1 MLGIRKSMTVVTQ
14 NKRPGNS
21 NDDPNR
27 WRSLFYFNIYRLVFA
42 SVVVALSV
50 YTNVETRTYRFPDL
64 FLATGMTMM
73 VMTLINFVAINQ
85 SKPQIET
92 QIHLQGI
99 FDLVFITIFAYSSNG
114 FESGYSILMVVSIAS
129 ISLLESQRTAL
140 AYAAFGTLLV
150 LGESVLS
157 TLYGLNM
164 GLKLQG
170 PAFFGTALFTTAI
183 MVTLLASRVRISEEL
198 ASRRGAKLASMDMIN
213 HQVVELIPTGVM
225 AVDKNNKILICNV
238 RARSLLSL
246 DVSPEGQSIQLV
258 APEID
263 KYLRNQQTYPHDSSQ
278 RGVEVGQVTMLPSRQ
293 QFGDIS
299 LIFLEDLSNEQEQA
313 RQLRLAA
320 MGRLASS
327 IAHDIRNPLSAI
339 YQSAQLLGESHTLG
353 EEDKSLTRIITT
365 QSERI
370 EHTVES
376 VLMIGRGDLG
386 NREIINLQQWLN
398 DFLFNFCQIEG
409 INSKQIEITG
419 SANAILM
426 DSNHLEQIL
435 TNLTQNALAHTDP
448 NRKPSVTIR
457 IANNMD
463 DNKPYIDIIDY
474 GKPISEASRKKLF
487 EPFFTTRSRGTG
499 LGLYISRELCEANH
513 AMLHYRQS
521 SSTQK
526 RFRVTFQPAE

>member
-1 MLGIRKSMTVVTQ
+1 MTANNLHTQ
-14 NKRPGNS
+14 RANS
-21 NDDPNR
+21 FDDPSR

-42 SVVVALSV
+42 SVVVALSM
-50 YTNVETRTYRFPDL
+50 YTNGETRIYRFPDL
-64 FLATGMTMM
+64 FLATGMIMM
-73 VMTLINFVAINQ
+73 VMTLFNFLAIHQ
-85 SKPQIET
+85 SKPQIKT
-92 QIHLQGI
+92 QIHLQATC
-99 FDLVFITIFAYSSNG
+99 DLIFITIFAYSSSG

-129 ISLLESQRTAL
+129 ISLLETKRTAL

-157 TLYGLNM
+157 TLHGLSM
-164 GLKLQG
+164 GLTLQG
-170 PAFFGTALFTTAI
+170 PAFFGTVLFTTAI
-183 MVTLLASRVRISEEL
+183 MVTLLAGRVRTSEAL
-198 ASRRGAKLASMDMIN
+198 ASRRGAKLASMAIIN

-225 AVDKNNKILICNV
+225 AVDKKNKILICNM

-246 DVSPEGQSIQLV
+246 DVNPEGQSIQSI

-263 KYLRNQQTYPHDSSQ
+263 KYLKNKPAAPDNTSQ
-278 RGVEVGQVTMLPSRQ
+278 RGIEIGSISMLPSRQ
-293 QFGDIS
+293 RFGDIS

-339 YQSAQLLGESHTLG
+339 YQSAQLLNELDTLG
-353 EEDKSLTRIITT
+353 AEDKDLISIITT

-386 NREIINLQQWLN
+386 NREKINLHQWLKN
-398 DFLFNFCQIEG
+398 FLLDFCQIEA
-409 INSKQIEITG
+409 ISFDQMEITG
-419 SANAILM
+419 SANTALM
-426 DSNHLEQIL
+426 DPNHLEQIL

-448 NRKPSVTIR
+448 NRKPSVTIK
-457 IANNMD
+457 IANNVV
-463 DNKPYIDIIDY
+463 DNRPYIDIIDY
-474 GKPISEASRKKLF
+474 GKPINEASRKKLF

-513 AMLHYRQS
+513 AMLHYQQNS
-521 SSTQK
+521 AQK
-526 RFRVTFQPAE
+526 CFRVTFQLAE